1 MQVLP
6 GKLREDDRSH
16 PAQHTALNDVVWG
29 VHVKSRRLE
38 TSLRGEE
45 RRERRRGE
53 KRREEK
59 RGEERREKRRGEER
73 RREEKR
79 GEERKVRIIKQI

>member
-1 MQVLP
+1 M
-6 GKLREDDRSH
+6 LREDDRSH

-29 VHVKSRRLE
+29 VHVKSQRLE

-45 RRERRRGE
+45 RRGEKREE

-59 RGEERREKRRGEER
+59 RGEEERRGERRRGEER
-73 RREEKR
+73 RGEERR
-79 GEERKVRIIKQI
+79 GEERKVRIIQQI